1 MILFRP
7 YFGMFIFIYNADYMY
22 STYHLVYC
30 LLITTSI
37 FCMYIIIIPLYLTC
51 STRTVLQTLHLPL
64 SSLLFVTISYPD
76 VKFKF
81 TYSTVSLCTS
91 NWILFFFFFLTFINI
106 YLSEHIYT
114 ED

>member
-1 MILFRP
+1 MILFQP
-7 YFGMFIFIYNADYMY
+7 HFDMFILFTMPISIMY

-30 LLITTSI
+30 LLITTST
-37 FCMYIIIIPLYLTC
+37 FCMYIITIPLYLTC
-51 STRTVLQTLHLPL
+51 GTLTVLQTLHLPL

-91 NWILFFFFFLTFINI
+91 NWIL
-106 YLSEHIYT
+106 YLNG
-114 ED
+114 